1 MTVVS
6 AKRNFYFFSKHA
18 SEQLRERTILD
29 RSDILQLLA
38 NDLYLPVGKDKHRIH
53 TLIFSAR
60 ENTPYV
66 IVYDERNLEIITILY
81 VDYNNKFVISPIA
94 IDTIRDM
101 TLKIKKPN
109 PAQVDMKL
117 TNKSKKKKKK
127 QPMVK
132 EKASVLTHDTDWISF
147 FHEFKAIPAAGPL
160 NLVINY
166 NSLDGSKEKATVME
180 IDSNEFNNDIPSLI
194 STPFFKEHIEKTR
207 LQYDIPKENIINIS
221 LEFISG
227 NLIKIANSAPYI
239 KLVEFNSRIKA
250 KIEVLPTETDWI
262 HFLHQFRAINAIGP
276 SELIIQYRDCKNN
289 KKTQTIMMVDLN
301 EFDNDISKFIN
312 MESLKD
318 KIEITRKHSKIKA
331 EDIISIALK
340 LSTARIIKIAV
351 SLPHIDIIQV
361 EGQKKAEAK
370 AKANLN
376 IENKVA

>member
-101 TLKIKKPN
+101 TLKIKKPK

-117 TNKSKKKKKK
+117 TNNSKKKKKK

-147 FHEFKAIPAAGPL
+147 FHEFKAITAAGPL
-160 NLVINY
+160 NVVINY

-180 IDSNEFNNDIPSLI
+180 IDSNEFNNDVPSLI

-221 LEFISG
+221 LELTSG
-227 NLIKIANSAPYI
+227 KLIKIANSSHYI
-239 KLVEFNSRIKA
+239 TKLEFQSRINK
-250 KIEVLPTETDWI
+250 KSEVLPLDTDWI
-262 HFLHQFRAINAIGP
+262 HFLHQFRTLNAIGT
-276 SELIIQYRDCKNN
+276 SELFIQYRDKSNN
-289 KKTQTIMMVDLN
+289 KKTQTIIMVDLN
-301 EFDNDISKFIN
+301 EFNNDIHQFIK

-318 KIEITRKHSKIKA
+318 KIEETRIQYNIEKTS
-331 EDIISIALK
+331 IISVSLK

-370 AKANLN
+370 ANLN